1 MRKEDIEPRSARRV
15 GRHLQSLRGVHVAS
29 MGKRSRQ
36 VTVGEAEFEA
46 HPQAAPATD
55 DGDEIGPAKIRAPL
69 ELPPMQPS
77 TQGLA
82 RVVAVTNQKGG
93 VGKTTTVINLAAAL
107 AASGQRV
114 LVVDL
119 DAQGNCATGLGI
131 DKARVERTTRD
142 LLLNPER
149 ASECRYATRIPTLH
163 VVVGDRRLVSVE
175 DAILSDLGRESRL
188 AEGLAPL
195 LPHYDLVLIDTPPNL
210 GVLAINALCAADG
223 VLVPVQTEYFALEG
237 LAMLLSTVEQVRRRL
252 NPNLGVDGVLLT
264 MHAPTLLNQQV
275 ANLLR
280 EHLGDVVVEP
290 PIRRNIRLAE
300 ATSRGEPIH
309 IHAPKSNGGQ
319 DHLAVADVL
328 SQRWGL
334 VRRSQ
339 A

>member
-1 MRKEDIEPRSARRV
+1 M
-15 GRHLQSLRGVHVAS
+15 
-29 MGKRSRQ
+29 
-36 VTVGEAEFEA
+36 
-46 HPQAAPATD
+46 
-55 DGDEIGPAKIRAPL
+55 
-69 ELPPMQPS
+69 
-77 TQGLA
+77 
-82 RVVAVTNQKGG
+82 
-93 VGKTTTVINLAAAL
+93 
-107 AASGQRV
+107 
-114 LVVDL
+114 
-119 DAQGNCATGLGI
+119 
-131 DKARVERTTRD
+131 
-142 LLLNPER
+142 
-149 ASECRYATRIPTLH
+149 
-163 VVVGDRRLVSVE
+163 
-175 DAILSDLGRESRL
+175 
-188 AEGLAPL
+188 
-195 LPHYDLVLIDTPPNL
+195 
-210 GVLAINALCAADG
+210 
-223 VLVPVQTEYFALEG
+223 
-237 LAMLLSTVEQVRRRL
+237 RRRL